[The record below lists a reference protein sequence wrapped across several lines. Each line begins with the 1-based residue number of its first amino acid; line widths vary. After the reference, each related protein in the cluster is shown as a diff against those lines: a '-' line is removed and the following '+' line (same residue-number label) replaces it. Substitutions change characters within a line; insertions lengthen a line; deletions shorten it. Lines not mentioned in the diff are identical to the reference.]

1 MIDFQEEAKKRTRNG
16 KLLCDYV
23 KCKRGQNKARAFAV
37 YKSKYCCPECR
48 KQKARDKYI
57 AKKALENGNIKKN
70 SKRNTG

>member
-1 MIDFQEEAKKRTRNG
+1 
-16 KLLCDYV
+16 LCDYL
-23 KCKRGQNKARAFAV
+23 KCKRGQNKTRAFAV
-37 YKSKYCCPECR
+37 GKSKYCCAECR